1 MEQILMYP
9 DFGRFD
15 VVLAE
20 PVTVERGVFSG
31 VLYRV
36 AHPFIY
42 HCIEI
47 SPFHRLDF
55 LSIIPVR
62 GHTG

>member
-1 MEQILMYP
+1 MFP
-9 DFGRFD
+9 DFFRVE

-20 PVTVERGVFSG
+20 PVPLKRGVFSG

-42 HCIEI
+42 QSIEI
-47 SPFHRLDF
+47 SPFHRLDL
-55 LSIIPVR
+55 LSIISVH